1 MWANSSSDLGANW
14 EQDWQYGSS
23 ADTMWEQRES
33 DVADCYFSI
42 CNEKQRRSNTSQ
54 IMKR

>member
-1 MWANSSSDLGANW
+1 MWANTSSELGANW

-23 ADTMWEQRES
+23 ESTIRMQRDS
-33 DVADCYFSI
+33 DVSDGYFSI
-42 CNEKQRRSNTSQ
+42 CNESQRGSNTSQ